1 MLPGASSMLMSAGH
15 DASTF
20 FSIGRYNFT
29 LNSVSS
35 SGAIAN
41 MIIGDGQVN
50 ITGSLYVNGRKVV
63 TE

>member
-1 MLPGASSMLMSAGH
+1 MSTGH